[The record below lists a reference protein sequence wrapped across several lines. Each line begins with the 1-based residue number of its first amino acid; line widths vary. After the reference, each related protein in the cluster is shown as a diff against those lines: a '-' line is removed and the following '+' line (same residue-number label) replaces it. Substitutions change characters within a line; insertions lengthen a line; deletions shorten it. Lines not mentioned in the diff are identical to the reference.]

1 MNQYIKDTE
10 FASQSLINIIYQE
23 ESHLTELT
31 EKFDYLERH
40 FDHLQWD
47 FSSAEKSDDYDDLQV
62 QSKFIKMAKFSEENN
77 LKSRK
82 LELDEIEKSIDAKKN
97 SINSLA
103 MSLLQIAKQGIST
116 EHTNLINCPI
126 GRNLGSET
134 LKNIIWQSRNQALHC
149 EEGNP
154 GNPVKNCFINL
165 TTDFGDEYD
174 LTTDYFLNRAKKIV
188 DLLEWKDYA
197 NYEND
202 MIALIG

>member
-31 EKFDYLERH
+31 EKFDYLKRH

-47 FSSAEKSDDYDDLQV
+47 FSSAEKSDDYDDLQL

-154 GNPVKNCFINL
+154 GNLVKNCFINL